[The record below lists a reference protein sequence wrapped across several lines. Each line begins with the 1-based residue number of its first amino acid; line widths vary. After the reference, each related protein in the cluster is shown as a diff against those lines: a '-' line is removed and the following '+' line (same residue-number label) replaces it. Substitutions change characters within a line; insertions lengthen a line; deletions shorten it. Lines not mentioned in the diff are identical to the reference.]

1 MVEIR
6 TREIK
11 PGTVVVSVDGTL
23 DLESAPALR
32 ERLHSTIQNG
42 GTNIVVDLVG
52 VDAIDSTALGAL
64 ISGLKAARKN
74 GGNLRI
80 SRPGERVQA
89 MLELTG
95 LDRVFKPED
104 TPSDG

>member
-6 TREIK
+6 TREIR
-11 PGTVVVSVDGTL
+11 PGTVVVSIDGTL
-23 DLESAPALR
+23 DLDAAPTLR
-32 ERLHSTIQNG
+32 ESLHSAIQNG
-42 GTNIVVDLVG
+42 GTNLVVDLVG
-52 VDAIDSTALGAL
+52 VNAIDSTALGAL

-80 SRPGERVQA
+80 ASPGDKVQT

-104 TPSDG
+104 GPLL

>member
-11 PGTVVVSVDGTL
+11 PGTVVVAIDGTL
-23 DLESAPALR
+23 DLEAAPTLR
-32 ERLHSTIQNG
+32 ESLHSTIQNG
-42 GTNIVVDLVG
+42 GTNLVIDLAG

-64 ISGLKAARKN
+64 ISGLKAARKS

-80 SRPGERVQA
+80 ASPGQRVQA

-104 TPSDG
+104 AALW

>member
-6 TREIK
+6 TREVE

-23 DLESAPALR
+23 DLDAAPTLR
-32 ERLHSTIQNG
+32 ESLHSTIQNG
-42 GTNIVVDLVG
+42 GTNLVVDLVG
-52 VDAIDSTALGAL
+52 VDVIDSTALGAL

-80 SRPGERVQA
+80 AGPGEKVQA

-104 TPSDG
+104 TPLW